1 MLFRDRAVCSNRTQ
15 SQSSATQ
22 RRCVRLD
29 DSSFTLNTPETSE
42 RDMQEAMLPAVVLIL
57 CSERGRSERVG
68 VRVSTLWSMAVLMRA
83 DGVP

>member
-1 MLFRDRAVCSNRTQ
+1 M
-15 SQSSATQ
+15 
-22 RRCVRLD
+22 
-29 DSSFTLNTPETSE
+29 P
-42 RDMQEAMLPAVVLIL
+42 EAMLPAVVLIL